1 MNISQNKKKLS
12 IWALALGYFA
22 FYVPYSGMT
31 KLLSKGMFSKSG
43 ASISGFELLPMVLIG
58 TLIGFTGI
66 LLFTGWWKQ
75 AGKLKIGR
83 ITIPFVRNKYALFS
97 GIATAVIIA
106 TTTLAYSFTGMSIV
120 FAALL
125 MRGGVLIMAP
135 FIDVVYRRKIQWYSW
150 LAFGLTLFS
159 LLIVFSESAAFNI
172 GIAAGINI
180 AAYLA
185 GYFFR
190 LQFITYSA
198 KSDDSEKDNTFF
210 VEEMMAAML
219 TLLIVPIVLA
229 IIGQGEFML
238 AIRTGYTS
246 ILSSEFII
254 PGLSIGILYSCLYI
268 FGSRIYLNNREN
280 TFCIP
285 INRCASLLAG
295 VTTSIL
301 LSIALG
307 EQFYTN
313 TQLIGAVVLIAAM
326 FALSAPKITELVQQ
340 NVRITNQRT
349 YIFVCPGNTGR
360 SPMAQA
366 ICMDK
371 ITEQLKANGQFKRS
385 KNINILSAGLTGEDG
400 VSLNNHARSA
410 LNQLEI
416 EVLEHSSR
424 KLSIED
430 IKAADKIWCMSSEH
444 TQFVLDNFPE
454 AKGKVNNL
462 DANDQVPGVHGS
474 DVSAYIK
481 CAKKLDELID
491 GLIMKNEIKFS

>member
-1 MNISQNKKKLS
+1 MEFSKNKLS

-22 FYVPYSGMT
+22 FYVPYSGTT
-31 KLLSKGMFSKSG
+31 KLLSKGIFSKSG

-58 TLIGFTGI
+58 TLIGFIAI
-66 LLFTGWWKQ
+66 LLITGWWKQ
-75 AGKLKIGR
+75 AGKLKIGG
-83 ITIPFVRNKYALFS
+83 ITIPFVTNKYALFS

-159 LLIVFSESAAFNI
+159 LLIVFSEKTAFNI
-172 GIAAGINI
+172 GLAAGINI
-180 AAYLA
+180 AAYLT

-198 KSDDSEKDNTFF
+198 KSDDAEKDSKFF
-210 VEEMMAAML
+210 VEEMMSAML
-219 TLLIVPIVLA
+219 TLLIIPIILA

-238 AIRTGYTS
+238 SIRAGYTS
-246 ILSSEFII
+246 LLSSEFII
-254 PGLSIGILYSCLYI
+254 PGLFIGILYSCLYI

-307 EQFYTN
+307 ETFYTN
-313 TQLIGAVVLIAAM
+313 TQLIGAIVLIAAM
-326 FALSAPKITELVQQ
+326 FALSTPRIIELIQQ
-340 NVRITNQRT
+340 NIRATQRT

-366 ICMDK
+366 ICIDK
-371 ITEQLKANGQFKRS
+371 MTEQLKAKGQFKRS
-385 KNINILSAGLTGEDG
+385 KNINIFSAGLTAEDG
-400 VSLNNHARSA
+400 ISLNSYAESA
-410 LNQLEI
+410 LNHLEV

-424 KLSIED
+424 KLSLDD

-454 AKGKVNNL
+454 AHGKVNNL
-462 DANDQVPGVHGS
+462 DANDQIPTVHGS
-474 DVSAYIK
+474 DVTAYIR
-481 CAKKLDELID
+481 CARKLEELID
-491 GLIMKNEIKFS
+491 GLIQKKEIEFS